1 MNFSTSKIHKNRALK
16 IFSSVLIISSLIF
29 LFACDSQNPDFE
41 RSLEKINRKL
51 DEKLGNV
58 DSLINKNIEKI
69 DSIVKDKIDSILIR

>member
-16 IFSSVLIISSLIF
+16 IFSSVLISSLIF

-58 DSLINKNIEKI
+58 DSLINKNLEKI
-69 DSIVKDKIDSILIR
+69 DFIVKDKIDFILIR

>member
-16 IFSSVLIISSLIF
+16 IFSSVLISSLIF